1 LSQKMDGLGDI
12 QTYKVQLEQVEA
24 ALVGEPENEELLK
37 LKADLLDIIALTED
51 LMGLSNNKKSK
62 VMKEVEEDT
71 ITIPVQRT
79 QPVMSLYDDEDG
91 VEVTPSTTTTT
102 NESDHEQHATVVET
116 NEPEAK
122 VTLPG
127 NFVVGRKTPKV
138 DIIDEK
144 ERLYRQQLQELK
156 MLTVDWKPGD
166 KCQALNSDTNQF
178 NEAEVL
184 ANGDGYLQIKYSDTG
199 TVANV
204 LLSNVRKQKKRRWGE
219 VTTAP
224 TPEQAKKSVVE
235 KEKKKKKKLS
245 RKQRQTE
252 MEQAKEQEKKN
263 WLSFMKGNKTVAKNS
278 TKKSIFASPD
288 NFEGKIGIGT
298 CGISGKGMT
307 SFTGPDKWKR

>member
-1 LSQKMDGLGDI
+1 MDSLGDI
-12 QTYKVQLEQVEA
+12 HTYRVQLEQVDA
-24 ALVGEPENEELLK
+24 ALVGEPENEELIK

-51 LMGLSNNKKSK
+51 LMGLSSSKKSK

-71 ITIPVQRT
+71 FAIPVQKKKT
-79 QPVMSLYDDEDG
+79 VMSLYDDDDD
-91 VEVTPSTTTTT
+91 VEVMPSTAVTSTDQ
-102 NESDHEQHATVVET
+102 ERATVTET
-116 NEPEAK
+116 SETEAK
-122 VTLPG
+122 VTIS
-127 NFVVGRKTPKV
+127 NFVVGRRAEAPKV

-156 MLTVDWKPGD
+156 MLTCDWKPGD
-166 KCQALNSDTNQF
+166 KCQALNSDTNQY

-184 ANGDGYLQIKYSDTG
+184 ANGDGYLQIKYNDDG
-199 TVANV
+199 VVANV
-204 LLSNVRKQKKRRWGE
+204 LLSNVRKHKKRRWGE
-219 VTTAP
+219 VTNAP
-224 TPEQAKKSVVE
+224 TPEEAKKSVIE

-252 MEQAKEQEKKN
+252 MENAKEQEKKS

-288 NFEGKIGIGT
+288 NFDGKIGIGT

>member
-1 LSQKMDGLGDI
+1 MDGLGDI

-24 ALVGEPENEELLK
+24 ALVGEPDNEELIK
-37 LKADLLDIIALTED
+37 LKADLMDIIALTED
-51 LMGLSNNKKSK
+51 LMGLSSSKKSK
-62 VMKEVEEDT
+62 VMKEVEEDS
-71 ITIPVQRT
+71 ITIPKQKT
-79 QPVMSLYDDEDG
+79 PTVMSLYDDDDDVG
-91 VEVTPSTTTTT
+91 VTT
-102 NESDHEQHATVVET
+102 ATET
-116 NEPEAK
+116 SALSEPVHEPEINAPE
-122 VTLPG
+122 TENSEIEPMITIG
-127 NFVVGRKTPKV
+127 SNFSVSRKTPKV

-156 MLTVDWKPGD
+156 MLTADWKPGD

-184 ANGDGYLQIKYSDTG
+184 ANGDGFLQVKYSDSG
-199 TVANV
+199 LVANV

-224 TPEQAKKSVVE
+224 TPVEAKKSVVQ